1 MRSSPNR
8 RDSTKTLRLEY
19 QFRAIEYWTA
29 GHDKR
34 VYGEHVKPGW
44 ILKVLTCFLHLP
56 DSKINDVATIL
67 VHDGSHELEIR
78 SRARDAAKQGMSALN
93 PFYVGEYQR
102 IIGQTSRFE
111 DPEHMCLTVIGE
123 MIPLNKWRKGKV

>member
-1 MRSSPNR
+1 MRH
-8 RDSTKTLRLEY
+8 EY
-19 QFRAIEYWTA
+19 QYRAIEYYAA

-34 VYGEHVKPGW
+34 IYGERVKAGW

-56 DSKINDVATIL
+56 DSKQNDIATIL
-67 VHDGSHELEIR
+67 VDDGGQELEIR

-111 DPEHMCLTVIGE
+111 ATEEMCLTVIGE
-123 MIPLNKWRKGKV
+123 LIPLNKWRKGKV